1 MKKNFLLNL
10 LNPPAPKE
18 LLPEDKIDSV
28 YKKMRLKVF
37 LGAFIGYAGY
47 YLVRKNLAIAIPGMI
62 QPVENGGL
70 GYNKLEL
77 GIALSAISIAYAFSK
92 FLMGALSD
100 RSDARKFLVIGLIL
114 SASLMMSVGIFPFA
128 TSSVAVIFMFM
139 LIIGWLGGMGW
150 PPCGR
155 VMVHWFSH
163 NERSFK
169 MSIWNTS
176 HTFGSGLMG
185 NLTALGAFLIG
196 GFFIVDIGNGVLVE
210 QTWRSVFVFP
220 SAVALLIAGFCW
232 WALRDTPQSC
242 GLPPI
247 DQYRNDFPVKKE
259 LSSDKKI
266 PAKELFIKYIFKN
279 KTLWLIALANIFVY
293 LVRYGIGDWSP
304 TYCQESGLLTSA
316 QSKMAFALHNYAGVP
331 GTILCGLISAKL
343 FKGRCAPANFI
354 YMLLVLVSIFL
365 YWKAA
370 PVASFIAQTFSIDPV
385 AATVAVVYTSLIAI
399 GFFIYGP
406 VALIGVQAINLVPK
420 NAAGT
425 AAGFVGLFG
434 YLIGDALLSKVL
446 IGAVADNVDLGWN
459 ATFWIFIVASI
470 LAAFFSATTWKREK
484 AACAL
489 N

>member
-1 MKKNFLLNL
+1 MKNILAPPPPKN
-10 LNPPAPKE
+10 
-18 LLPEDKIDSV
+18 LLPEEKIASE
-28 YKKMRLKVF
+28 YKRMRLKVF
-37 LGAFIGYAGY
+37 LGAFLGYAAY

-62 QPVENGGL
+62 QPAGSGGL
-70 GYNKLEL
+70 GYTKLEL

-92 FLMGALSD
+92 FIMGALSD

-114 SASLMMSVGIFPFA
+114 SSILMMSVGLFSFA
-128 TSSVAVIFMFM
+128 TSSVAIIFTFM
-139 LIIGWLGGMGW
+139 LIIGWLSGMGW

-185 NLTALGAFLIG
+185 NLAAIGTTLIG
-196 GFFIVDIGNGVLVE
+196 GFFLVDMGSGLMVE
-210 QTWRSVFVFP
+210 QSWRSVFVFP

-247 DQYRNDFPVKKE
+247 DQYRNDISVKKE
-259 LSSDKKI
+259 LSSDAKI
-266 PAKELFIKYIFKN
+266 PLKELFIKYIFKN
-279 KTLWLIALANIFVY
+279 KVLWLIALANVFVY

-316 QSKMAFALHNYAGVP
+316 QSKMAFSLHNYAGIP

-343 FKGRCAPANFI
+343 FKGRCAPANVI
-354 YMLLVLVSIFL
+354 YMVLVLVSIIL

-370 PVASFIAQTFSIDPV
+370 PVASFLAQTFSTDPV
-385 AATVAVVYTSLIAI
+385 STTVAVVYSSLIAI

-406 VALIGVQAINLVPK
+406 VALIGVQAVNLVPK

-446 IGAVADNVDLGWN
+446 IGAVADNVDFGWE
-459 ATFWIFIVASI
+459 ATFWIFIAASI

-484 AACAL
+484 AACTL

>member
-1 MKKNFLLNL
+1 MRNILA
-10 LNPPAPKE
+10 PPPPKE
-18 LLPEDKIDSV
+18 LLPKEKIDSE
-28 YKKMRLKVF
+28 YKKMRMKVF
-37 LGAFIGYAGY
+37 LGAFVGYAAY
-47 YLVRKNLAIAIPGMI
+47 YLVRKNLALAIPGMI

-70 GYNKLEL
+70 GYTKLEL

-114 SASLMMSVGIFPFA
+114 SSLLMMSVGLFPFA

-139 LIIGWLGGMGW
+139 LAIGWLAGMGW

-185 NLTALGAFLIG
+185 NLSALGTFLIG
-196 GFFIVDIGNGVLVE
+196 GFFLADIGQGVMVE
-210 QTWRSVFVFP
+210 QGWKSVFVFP
-220 SAVALLIAGFCW
+220 SAVAIVLGLFCW

-247 DQYRNDFPVKKE
+247 DQYRNDVSVKKE
-259 LSSDKKI
+259 LSSDAKI
-266 PAKELFIKYIFKN
+266 PIKELFIKHIFKN
-279 KTLWLIALANIFVY
+279 KILWLIALANVFVY

-304 TYCQESGLLTSA
+304 TYCQEAGLLTSD
-316 QSKMAFALHNYAGVP
+316 QSKMAFSLHNYAGIP
-331 GTILCGLISAKL
+331 GTILCGLISSKL
-343 FKGRCAPANFI
+343 FKGRCAPANVI
-354 YMLLVLVSIFL
+354 YMSLVLVAIIL
-365 YWKAA
+365 YWQAA
-370 PVASFIAQTFSIDPV
+370 PIANYIATTFSVDLI
-385 AATVAVVYTSLIAI
+385 ATRVTVVYSALIAI

-446 IGAVADNVDLGWN
+446 IGAVASDSNLGWE
-459 ATFWIFIVASI
+459 ATFWIFIVASL
-470 LAAFFSATTWKREK
+470 LAIFFSATTWKREK
-484 AACAL
+484 AVCDS

>member
-1 MKKNFLLNL
+1 MLNFLD
-10 LNPPAPKE
+10 PPAAKPLLPKE
-18 LLPEDKIDSV
+18 KIDSE

-37 LGAFIGYAGY
+37 LGAFLGYAGY

-62 QPVENGGL
+62 QPVEQGGL

-100 RSDARKFLVIGLIL
+100 RSDARKFLVIGLVI
-114 SASLMMSVGIFPFA
+114 SSILMMSVGLFPFA
-128 TSSVAVIFMFM
+128 TSSVAIIFAFM
-139 LIIGWLGGMGW
+139 LVIGWLSGMGW

-185 NLTALGAFLIG
+185 NLAAVGTLLIG
-196 GFFIVDIGNGVLVE
+196 GFFVADIGGNVVA
-210 QTWRSVFVFP
+210 QSWKAIFVFP
-220 SAVALLIAGFCW
+220 SAVALVIAIFCW
-232 WALRDTPQSC
+232 WAMRDTPQSC

-247 DQYRNDFPVKKE
+247 DQYRNDISVKKE
-259 LSSDKKI
+259 LSSDEKI
-266 PAKELFIKYIFKN
+266 PFKELFIKHIFTN
-279 KTLWLIALANIFVY
+279 KILWLVALANIFVY

-304 TYCQESGLLTSA
+304 TYCQESGLLNSDQA
-316 QSKMAFALHNYAGVP
+316 KMAFSLHNYAGIP
-331 GTILCGLISAKL
+331 GTILCGLISAKY
-343 FKGRCAPANFI
+343 FKGRCAPANVI
-354 YMLLVLVSIFL
+354 YMLLVAVFVVL

-370 PVASFIAQTFSIDPV
+370 PIAIFLSQLFSTNLAST
-385 AATVAVVYTSLIAI
+385 TVTVVYSALIGI

-406 VALIGVQAINLVPK
+406 VALIGVQAVNLVPK

-434 YLIGDALLSKVL
+434 YLLGDALLSKIL
-446 IGAVADNVDLGWN
+446 IGAVANNKSLGWE
-459 ATFWIFIVASI
+459 ATFWIFIVGSI
-470 LAAFFSATTWKREK
+470 LAAALSATTWKREK
-484 AACAL
+484 AAL
-489 N
+489 NG

>member
-1 MKKNFLLNL
+1 MLKFFD
-10 LNPPAPKE
+10 PPAAKPLLPKE
-18 LLPEDKIDSV
+18 KIDAE

-37 LGAFIGYAGY
+37 LGAFLGYAGY

-62 QPVENGGL
+62 QPIEQGGL

-100 RSDARKFLVIGLIL
+100 RSDARKFLVIGLVI
-114 SASLMMSVGIFPFA
+114 SSILMMSVGLFPFA
-128 TSSVAVIFMFM
+128 TSSVAIIFTFM
-139 LIIGWLGGMGW
+139 LIIGWLSGMGW

-185 NLTALGAFLIG
+185 NLAALGTLLIG
-196 GFFIVDIGNGVLVE
+196 GFFIADIGGNTVE
-210 QTWRSVFVFP
+210 QSWKAVFVFP
-220 SAVALLIAGFCW
+220 SAIALVIAIFCW
-232 WALRDTPQSC
+232 WAMRDTPQSC

-247 DQYRNDFPVKKE
+247 DQYRNDYSVKKE
-259 LSSDKKI
+259 LSSDEKI
-266 PAKELFIKYIFKN
+266 PFKELFIKHIFTN
-279 KTLWLIALANIFVY
+279 KILWLVALANIFVY

-304 TYCQESGLLTSA
+304 TYCQESGLLNSDQA
-316 QSKMAFALHNYAGVP
+316 KMAFSLHNYAGIP
-331 GTILCGLISAKL
+331 GTILCGLISAKY
-343 FKGRCAPANFI
+343 FKGRCAPANVI
-354 YMLLVLVSIFL
+354 YMLLVAVFVIL

-370 PVASFIAQTFSIDPV
+370 PIAAFMSQLFSTNLAST
-385 AATVAVVYTSLIAI
+385 TVTIVYSALIGI

-406 VALIGVQAINLVPK
+406 VALIGVQAVNLVPK

-434 YLIGDALLSKVL
+434 YLLGDAILSKIL
-446 IGAVADNVDLGWN
+446 IGAVANNKNLGWE
-459 ATFWIFIVASI
+459 ATFWIFIIGSI
-470 LAAFFSATTWKREK
+470 LAAAFSATTWKREK
-484 AACAL
+484 AAL
-489 N
+489 NG

>member
-1 MKKNFLLNL
+1 MLKFFD
-10 LNPPAPKE
+10 PPAAKPLLPKE
-18 LLPEDKIDSV
+18 KIDAE

-37 LGAFIGYAGY
+37 LGAFLGYAGY

-62 QPVENGGL
+62 QPIEQGGL

-100 RSDARKFLVIGLIL
+100 RSDARKFLVIGLVI
-114 SASLMMSVGIFPFA
+114 SSILMMSVGLFPFA
-128 TSSVAVIFMFM
+128 TSSVAIIFTFM
-139 LIIGWLGGMGW
+139 LIIGWLSGMGW

-185 NLTALGAFLIG
+185 NLAALGTLLIG
-196 GFFIVDIGNGVLVE
+196 GFFIADIGGNAVE
-210 QTWRSVFVFP
+210 QSWKAVFVFP
-220 SAVALLIAGFCW
+220 SAIALIIAIFCW
-232 WALRDTPQSC
+232 WAMRDTPQSC

-247 DQYRNDFPVKKE
+247 DKYRNDISVKKE
-259 LSSDKKI
+259 LSSDEKI
-266 PAKELFIKYIFKN
+266 PFKELFIKHIFTN
-279 KTLWLIALANIFVY
+279 KILWLVALANIFVY

-304 TYCQESGLLTSA
+304 TYCQESGLLNSDQA
-316 QSKMAFALHNYAGVP
+316 KMAFSLHNYAGIP
-331 GTILCGLISAKL
+331 GTILCGLISAKY
-343 FKGRCAPANFI
+343 FKGRCAPANVI
-354 YMLLVLVSIFL
+354 YMLLVAVFVIF

-370 PVASFIAQTFSIDPV
+370 PIAAFLSQLFSTNLV
-385 AATVAVVYTSLIAI
+385 STTVTIVYSALIGI

-406 VALIGVQAINLVPK
+406 VALIGVQAVNLVPK

-434 YLIGDALLSKVL
+434 YLLGDAILSKIL
-446 IGAVADNVDLGWN
+446 IGAVANNKSLGWE
-459 ATFWIFIVASI
+459 ATFWIFIIGSI
-470 LAAFFSATTWKREK
+470 LAAAFSATTWKREK
-484 AACAL
+484 AAL
-489 N
+489 NG

>member
-1 MKKNFLLNL
+1 MLKFLD
-10 LNPPAPKE
+10 PPAAKPLLPKE
-18 LLPEDKIDSV
+18 KIDSE

-37 LGAFIGYAGY
+37 LGAFLGYAAY

-62 QPVENGGL
+62 QPVESGGL
-70 GYNKLEL
+70 GYTKLQL

-100 RSDARKFLVIGLIL
+100 RSDARKFLVIGLIIS
-114 SASLMMSVGIFPFA
+114 SALMMSVGLFPFA
-128 TSSVAVIFMFM
+128 TSSVAIIFMFM
-139 LIIGWLGGMGW
+139 LAIGWLSGMGW

-185 NLTALGAFLIG
+185 NLAALGTFLIG
-196 GFFIVDIGNGVLVE
+196 GFFLVDIGGGVMAE
-210 QTWRSVFVFP
+210 QSWKSVFVFP
-220 SAVALLIAGFCW
+220 SAVAMLIAIFCW

-247 DQYRNDFPVKKE
+247 DQYRNDVSVKKE
-259 LSSDKKI
+259 MTSEEKI
-266 PAKELFIKYIFKN
+266 PLKELFVKYIFKN
-279 KTLWLIALANIFVY
+279 KILWLIALANIFVY

-304 TYCQESGLLTSA
+304 TYCQESGLLTSD
-316 QSKMAFALHNYAGVP
+316 QSKMAFSLHNYAGIP
-331 GTILCGLISAKL
+331 GTILCGLISSKL
-343 FKGRCAPANFI
+343 FKGRCAPANVI
-354 YMLLVLVSIFL
+354 YMLLVLISIVL
-365 YWKAA
+365 YWFAA
-370 PVASFIAQTFSIDPV
+370 PVASFLSETFSADLV
-385 AATVAVVYTSLIAI
+385 STRVTVVYTALIAI

-434 YLIGDALLSKVL
+434 YLVGDALLSKIL
-446 IGAVADNVDLGWN
+446 IGAVASNKNLGWN
-459 ATFWIFIVASI
+459 ATFWIFIIASI
-470 LAAFFSATTWKREK
+470 LAILFSASTWKREK
-484 AACAL
+484 AAMSS
-489 N
+489 

>member
-1 MKKNFLLNL
+1 MFKFLD
-10 LNPPAPKE
+10 PPAAKPLLPKE
-18 LLPEDKIDSV
+18 KIDAE

-37 LGAFIGYAGY
+37 LGAFLGYAAY

-62 QPVENGGL
+62 QPVEDGGL
-70 GYNKLEL
+70 GYTKLQL

-92 FLMGALSD
+92 FLMGAMSD
-100 RSDARKFLVIGLIL
+100 RSDARKFLVIGLIIS
-114 SASLMMSVGIFPFA
+114 SALMMSVGLFPFA

-139 LIIGWLGGMGW
+139 LAIGWLSGMGW

-185 NLTALGAFLIG
+185 NLAALGTFLIG
-196 GFFIVDIGNGVLVE
+196 GFFLVDIGGGVMAE
-210 QTWRSVFVFP
+210 QSWKSVFVFP
-220 SAVALLIAGFCW
+220 SAVAMLIAVFCW
-232 WALRDTPQSC
+232 WTLRDTPQSC

-247 DQYRNDFPVKKE
+247 DQYRNDVSVKKE
-259 LSSDKKI
+259 MTSEAKI
-266 PAKELFIKYIFKN
+266 PLKELFVKYIFKN
-279 KTLWLIALANIFVY
+279 KILWLIALANIFVY

-304 TYCQESGLLTSA
+304 TYCQESGLLTGD
-316 QSKMAFALHNYAGVP
+316 QSKMAFSLHNYAGIP
-331 GTILCGLISAKL
+331 GTILCGLISSKL
-343 FKGRCAPANFI
+343 FKGRCAPANVI
-354 YMLLVLVSIFL
+354 YMLLVLISIVL
-365 YWKAA
+365 YWFAA
-370 PVASFIAQTFSIDPV
+370 PVASFLSQTFSADL
-385 AATVAVVYTSLIAI
+385 AATRVTVVYSALIAI

-434 YLIGDALLSKVL
+434 YLVGDALLSKIL
-446 IGAVADNVDLGWN
+446 IGAVATDKSLGWN
-459 ATFWIFIVASI
+459 ATFWIFIVACI
-470 LAAFFSATTWKREK
+470 LAILFSASTWKREK
-484 AACAL
+484 AAMSS
-489 N
+489 